1 MWTAVVLI
9 CHVSMIE
16 EFKSKPVDE
25 IIIPAGICYTTPSP
39 RPVASEEMCHN
50 LAYEFAKS
58 LIIMGNKKYT
68 LASYKCFE
76 WDLGYL
82 GPSI

>member
-1 MWTAVVLI
+1 
-9 CHVSMIE
+9 MIE

-50 LAYEFAKS
+50 LAYEFAKGLIS
-58 LIIMGNKKYT
+58 LGNENFQ
-68 LASYKCFE
+68 LASYKCFK
-76 WDLGYL
+76 WDVGYL
-82 GPSI
+82 GSST

>member
-9 CHVSMIE
+9 CHISMIE

-50 LAYEFAKS
+50 LAYEFAKGLIS
-58 LIIMGNKKYT
+58 LGNENFQ
-68 LASYKCFE
+68 LASYKCFK
-76 WDLGYL
+76 WDVGYL
-82 GPSI
+82 GSST